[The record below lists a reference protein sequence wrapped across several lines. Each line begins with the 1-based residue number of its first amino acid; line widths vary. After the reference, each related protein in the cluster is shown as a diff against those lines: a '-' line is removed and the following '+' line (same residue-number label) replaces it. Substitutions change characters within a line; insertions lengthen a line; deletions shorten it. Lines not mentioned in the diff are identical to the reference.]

1 MYFWIDSFCSLRKNA
16 NVILVERPS
25 SNEPSLLVSHSEA
38 LGENPLT
45 SFFGNGK
52 ETFPR
57 IESQRKKI
65 LKIGMDLLRTKYFP
79 PSLILFWTKLLR
91 SKNCPDNNYG
101 IILSVKNVEVSFHVF
116 QRPHLAS
123 PFPITTETCKTLI
136 SFSPGDSIRL
146 NHLWSLTAVLC
157 IKT

>member
-1 MYFWIDSFCSLRKNA
+1 MYFWIDSFCSLRKIA

-65 LKIGMDLLRTKYFP
+65 LKIGMDHLRTKYFP
-79 PSLILFWTKLLR
+79 PSLKLLR

-101 IILSVKNVEVSFHVF
+101 LF
-116 QRPHLAS
+116 
-123 PFPITTETCKTLI
+123 
-136 SFSPGDSIRL
+136 
-146 NHLWSLTAVLC
+146 
-157 IKT
+157 